1 MEKYLYFHG
10 IYCINND
17 IKSSKTERLRITPIG
32 KRTVRKTNKTMLR
45 AFLDFPI
52 IFTWG
57 PCCYPSVQAR
67 IQDFSQGGGKNVLP
81 PPRLFFAP
89 LELFCLKSQSSLN
102 IIPFARKNNFI
113 NLSLNSITAN

>member
-17 IKSSKTERLRITPIG
+17 IKSSKTERLRITAIG
-32 KRTVRKTNKTMLR
+32 KRTVRKTNKTMLGLSSI
-45 AFLDFPI
+45 FLSYSHGVHVAI
-52 IFTWG
+52 HLSRRV
-57 PCCYPSVQAR
+57 YR
-67 IQDFSQGGGKNVLP
+67 ISGRGGGKNVLP